1 MTPTSSRSPDI
12 TVRLR
17 CWSTAGN
24 NDARPDEN
32 WISEA
37 VATFESSTSIGAV
50 ESKVLDWDGVNV
62 EYLDAA
68 ITWYGMSYKPH
79 AGE

>member
-24 NDARPDEN
+24 NDARPEHHLSKLDRTRSGCALAT
-32 WISEA
+32 IA
-37 VATFESSTSIGAV
+37 VEPVIGA
-50 ESKVLDWDGVNV
+50 GT
-62 EYLDAA
+62 AA
-68 ITWYGMSYKPH
+68 HCSMARFTRSSVAPKAP
-79 AGE
+79 AKSP